1 MKVSASSL
9 KLSELCL
16 SRWVHKYVARTE
28 TDEDDSGE
36 AAELGK
42 SIHREM
48 ELYGKLGLMPTH
60 PAALKLVEYAPLPG
74 TAECE
79 VPVSFELPSGPFIG
93 YIDVAAIDGDIV
105 TLFDW
110 KTTSSVSK
118 YAKSEAELR
127 EDVAVNLYAW
137 GAFEAGASE
146 VLCSWIYVQTSKP
159 YTVRD
164 VSFWVNR
171 NENTAHIARIDA
183 EANKLQR
190 LKKLNVNPSTVEKN
204 TSACWA
210 FGKRCPYFDACERP
224 KTTVKLSRTIGTKRD
239 LPIMTDKDFIAHV
252 NAVTAPPAPPL
263 PRIPPPLPPVPV
275 APPAPPPV
283 PTQVQ
288 KNAAKIDGAF
298 KALFDDHLEDTPVGV
313 PEVGF
318 VNPPGGPAVAPK
330 TPEEA
335 AALQGIQ
342 PPVVHD
348 DRLEEADLA
357 TLKTIAKTLGIELPP
372 RTRSKSYVEAIRLH
386 RLTSA
391 SNPGKA
397 VAVELSGTPDADIAL
412 PPEPESPYYDVN
424 GTDVPTETKPL
435 NDPEFAQL
443 HKDVFGPGGVATK
456 VYPSDVT
463 EEPSQSDLLSATYEA
478 VGSEL
483 QHIAT
488 LLGATITLSWSP
500 KGSGKLEF

>member
-16 SRWVHKYVARTE
+16 SRWVHKYVAKTE

-36 AAELGK
+36 AAELGNF
-42 SIHREM
+42 IHREM
-48 ELYGKLGLMPTH
+48 ELYGKLGLTPTH
-60 PAALKLVEYAPLPG
+60 PAALKLVEYAPLPE
-74 TAECE
+74 TAHCE
-79 VPVSFELPSGPFIG
+79 VPVSFELLSGPFIG
-93 YIDVAAIDGDIV
+93 YIDVAAIDDTLV

-110 KTTSSVSK
+110 KTTSNVYK

-146 VLCSWIYVQTSKP
+146 VLCSWIYVQTTKP
-159 YTVRD
+159 WTVRD
-164 VSFWVNR
+164 VSFWVDR
-171 NENTAHIARIDA
+171 AENASHIARIDA
-183 EANKLQR
+183 NAAVLQR
-190 LKKLNVNPSTVEKN
+190 LKRLNVSPGTVEKN
-204 TSACWA
+204 TGACWA

-224 KTTVKLSRTIGTKRD
+224 KNTVKLSRTLGTKRE
-239 LPIMTDKDFIAHV
+239 LPMTNKDFIAHV
-252 NAVTAPPAPPL
+252 NAVTAPPAP
-263 PRIPPPLPPVPV
+263 RIPPPLPPVPAV
-275 APPAPPPV
+275 PPAPPPL
-283 PTQVQ
+283 PMPEATQVQ

-298 KALFDDHLEDTPVGV
+298 KALFDDHLEDTAVGV

-335 AALQGIQ
+335 AAIQGIE

-348 DRLEEADLA
+348 DQLEEADLA

-372 RTRSKSYVEAIRLH
+372 RTRSKAYVEAIRAA
-386 RLTSA
+386 RSE
-391 SNPGKA
+391 
-397 VAVELSGTPDADIAL
+397 VLSGTDNEVAAKILDGAARL
-412 PPEPESPYYDVN
+412 DRLGEPS
-424 GTDVPTETKPL
+424 GETKSL

-443 HKDVFGPGGVATK
+443 HNEVFGPGGVATK
-456 VYPSDVT
+456 VYSEGAPVPVKGMDELFEENDQAYRDV
-463 EEPSQSDLLSATYEA
+463 
-478 VGSEL
+478 GMEL
-483 QHIAT
+483 QRTAT

-500 KGSGKLEF
+500 EKSK

>member
-16 SRWVHKYVARTE
+16 SRWVHRYIAKTE

-42 SIHREM
+42 KIHREM
-48 ELYGKLGLMPTH
+48 ELYGKLGLTPTH
-60 PAALKLVEYAPLPG
+60 PAALKLVPYAPPPG
-74 TAECE
+74 AADCE

-118 YAKSEAELR
+118 YAKSVDELR
-127 EDVAVNLYAW
+127 EDTAVNLYAW

-171 NENTAHIARIDA
+171 NENAAHIARIDA

-190 LKKLNVNPSTVEKN
+190 LKRMNVSPAAVEKN
-204 TSACWA
+204 TGACWA

-224 KTTVKLSRTIGTKRD
+224 RTTVKLSRTIGKRE
-239 LPIMTDKDFIAHV
+239 LPVTDKDFIAHV
-252 NAVTAPPAPPL
+252 NAVTPPPV
-263 PRIPPPLPPVPV
+263 PRIPPPLPPAVPSAPAPV
-275 APPAPPPV
+275 PPPLPPAPV
-283 PTQVQ
+283 TDVQ
-288 KNAAKIDGAF
+288 KNAAKTDESF
-298 KALFDDHLEDTPVGV
+298 KALFDDHLPDTPIGV

-335 AALQGIQ
+335 AAVQGIE

-348 DRLEEADLA
+348 DQLEECDLG

-372 RTRSKSYVEAIRLH
+372 RTRSKAYVEAIRLA
-386 RLTSA
+386 RSDAARDATSTWIVPEDIVQSSAVDPLFEAALA
-391 SNPGKA
+391 SDECPSC
-397 VAVELSGTPDADIAL
+397 VEPD
-412 PPEPESPYYDVN
+412 
-424 GTDVPTETKPL
+424 PTANYTELDWPILGSETYRIVGEEL
-435 NDPEFAQL
+435 QR
-443 HKDVFGPGGVATK
+443 VAT
-456 VYPSDVT
+456 
-463 EEPSQSDLLSATYEA
+463 A
-478 VGSEL
+478 
-483 QHIAT
+483 I
-488 LLGATITLSWSP
+488 GATITLSWSP
-500 KGSGKLEF
+500 EKSK